1 MRTALVTGTVI
12 LTLSV
17 TGDLAV
23 AQSAGVS
30 GTATAA
36 SPELQLTP
44 QQRAQIYDSVT
55 SRKLKVQAPGN
66 LHIAVD
72 GEVPPSMELY
82 DFPDNIAIDVPATKF
97 YKYTI
102 VQNEVVLVDPTKMKV
117 VDVIRR

>member
-1 MRTALVTGTVI
+1 MRTTLVTGAVI

-17 TGDLAV
+17 TCDLAV

-30 GTATAA
+30 STGTAA
-36 SPELQLTP
+36 SSELNLTP
-44 QQRAQIYDSVT
+44 QQRAEIYDSVT
-55 SRKLKVQAPGN
+55 RRKLKVQAPAN

-82 DFPDNIAIDVPATKF
+82 DFPDNIAIEVPATKL

-117 VDVIRR
+117 VDIIRR